1 MTKEKFSKE
10 FFVAM
15 IPPTIT
21 DQEHRVG
28 VRNGKPFFYDHA
40 ELKEAKQKL
49 EAHFARFAPGRPLQ
63 GPVMLIVK
71 WCFPCPKSQ
80 HPGYKFTKPDGGN
93 LNKALDDVMT
103 KLGFWEDDAQI
114 ASETVEKFWVDD
126 KFGIYVKVSE
136 L

>member
-1 MTKEKFSKE
+1 
-10 FFVAM
+10 M

-28 VRNGKPFFYDHA
+28 VRKGKPFFYDHA

-49 EAHFARFAPGRPLQ
+49 EAHFARFAPERPLQ
-63 GPVMLIVK
+63 GPLMLIVK

-80 HPGYKFTKPDGGN
+80 SPGYKFTKPDGGN